1 MSEEM
6 ITVRV
11 EFSIPK
17 WAADQHWPDQSI
29 ANQKRKA
36 RAFVIDQAIE
46 PQIASLTGEAE
57 RRVSAEKAT
66 ARYEAT
72 VSTVFK
78 RIEGLWKAFEAEQKT
93 PNRIQIGL

>member
-1 MSEEM
+1 MENQEM
-6 ITVRV
+6 ITVRA

-57 RRVSAEKAT
+57 RRVSAAKLT

-72 VSTVFK
+72 ASFVLNRAK
-78 RIEGLWKAFEAEQKT
+78 GLSAALQSL
-93 PNRIQIGL
+93 Q

>member
-1 MSEEM
+1 M
-6 ITVRV
+6 ITVRA

-29 ANQKRKA
+29 ADQKRKA
-36 RAFVIDQAIE
+36 REFVIDQAIE

-57 RRVSAEKAT
+57 RRVSAEIQT

-72 VSTVFK
+72 VSTVFD
-78 RIEGLWKAFEAEQKT
+78 RIKGVRAALDLCNKA
-93 PNRIQIGL
+93 